1 MLGQEW
7 GRVVNVSSGIAAHPE
22 SMIGANAY
30 AAGKAALEAHT
41 VNLATEL
48 AGTGVTVNAFR
59 PGPVDT
65 AMQAWIRSQDR
76 ARIGAALHDPVHPLL
91 RIRRA
96 DHPRTLR
103 ALAAR
108 SPEQRCH
115 RADLG
120 RIRPPLTPLW
130 SWSVTAARLALNG
143 AHVIVTG
150 RDTTR
155 GDQAVE
161 RIRSAGGKAD
171 FVAASLSG
179 EASACE
185 LARKAVEL
193 GGGHIDI
200 LVNNA
205 GIFPFGPTA
214 SHTEADFDGV
224 YGVNVKVPF
233 FLVAELAPAMAAR
246 GKGSIINV
254 TTMVAQFGQ
263 PGMALYG
270 SSKAALVLLTKAWAA
285 EYGLSGVRSTP
296 SAPARPAPHRG
307 HGPDGRGTRPAL
319 RRHPARQ
326 TRHARRHRRRDHLPH
341 D

>member
-1 MLGQEW
+1 LTLLTDLRELPFGQIRFVAPAE
-7 GRVVNVSSGIAAHPE
+7 
-22 SMIGANAY
+22 
-30 AAGKAALEAHT
+30 
-41 VNLATEL
+41 
-48 AGTGVTVNAFR
+48 
-59 PGPVDT
+59 T
-65 AMQAWIRSQDR
+65 AR
-76 ARIGAALHDPVHPLL
+76 
-91 RIRRA
+91 RIRESGGIPVVIPGDLGDR
-96 DHPRTLR
+96 DQREQV
-103 ALAAR
+103 AR
-108 SPEQRCH
+108 S
-115 RADLG
+115 
-120 RIRPPLTPLW
+120 W
-130 SWSVTAARLALNG
+130 STTAARLALNG

-214 SHTEADFDGV
+214 SRTEADFDGV

-246 GKGSIINV
+246 GRGSL
-254 TTMVAQFGQ
+254 VAE
-263 PGMALYG
+263 AV
-270 SSKAALVLLTKAWAA
+270 AAD
-285 EYGLSGVRSTP
+285 LS
-296 SAPARPAPHRG
+296 
-307 HGPDGRGTRPAL
+307 
-319 RRHPARQ
+319 
-326 TRHARRHRRRDHLPH
+326 
-341 D
+341 

>member
-1 MLGQEW
+1 MTADLSGSVALVT
-7 GRVVNVSSGIAAHPE
+7 GGNSGI
-22 SMIGANAY
+22 G
-30 AAGKAALEAHT
+30 
-41 VNLATEL
+41 
-48 AGTGVTVNAFR
+48 
-59 PGPVDT
+59 
-65 AMQAWIRSQDR
+65 R
-76 ARIGAALHDPVHPLL
+76 A
-91 RIRRA
+91 
-96 DHPRTLR
+96 
-103 ALAAR
+103 
-108 SPEQRCH
+108 
-115 RADLG
+115 
-120 RIRPPLTPLW
+120 
-130 SWSVTAARLALNG
+130 TAARLALNG

-179 EASACE
+179 EASARK

-205 GIFPFGPTA
+205 GIFPFGATA

-254 TTMVAQFGQ
+254 TTMVAQFGGVAGLVACRESTVVVDVGVEHAQRDEPPVHGVAALRGDLPDPFARQ
-263 PGMALYG
+263 PGERAQRIE
-270 SSKAALVLLTKAWAA
+270 V
-285 EYGLSGVRSTP
+285 EVDVRVVHGVRSRAYRDDAAAC
-296 SAPARPAPHRG
+296 S
-307 HGPDGRGTRPAL
+307 
-319 RRHPARQ
+319 RR
-326 TRHARRHRRRDHLPH
+326 
-341 D
+341 